1 MLIVTDGSGEC
12 KEEAAVVQGG
22 QHREVLM
29 TAENLEK
36 MPVVYVK
43 CLGRD

>member
-12 KEEAAVVQGG
+12 KEEVAVVQRG
-22 QHREVLM
+22 QHRGVLM
-29 TAENLEK
+29 TAKNLEK
-36 MPVVYVK
+36 IPVVYVR